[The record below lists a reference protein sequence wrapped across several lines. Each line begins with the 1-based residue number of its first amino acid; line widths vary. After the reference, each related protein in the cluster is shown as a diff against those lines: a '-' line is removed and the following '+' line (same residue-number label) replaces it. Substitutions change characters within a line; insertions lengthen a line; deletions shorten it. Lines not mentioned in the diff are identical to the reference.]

1 MLIQIL
7 VTAGIIFFVF
17 PSVLTS
23 YKKHTLTIWGF
34 ILWLS
39 FWIIGIVVI
48 WVPDLIRFLGEKL
61 GVARSIDALIYIS
74 IVYLLYNSFKQK
86 IKLIEIK
93 KEITTLNREFALK
106 DIKKKKD

>member
-7 VTAGIIFFVF
+7 VTSGIILFVF
-17 PSVLTS
+17 PSIFTS

-39 FWIIGIVVI
+39 FWVVGIIVI
-48 WVPDLIRFLGEKL
+48 WVPDLIKFLGEKL
-61 GVARSIDALIYIS
+61 GVSRSIDGLIYIS
-74 IVYLLYNSFKQK
+74 IVYLLYSSFKQK
-86 IKLIEIK
+86 IELIETK
-93 KEITTLNREFALK
+93 KEITTLNREIALK